1 MKNSYRLYLAMPMA
15 ALALSAT
22 ASAPATVAPA
32 EYGAFTQRS
41 ITKAPAKVMGFA
53 SREGSA
59 KGQLRLS
66 AFANEG
72 NAEVDKFGELILV
85 DQEDFSLLTQG
96 SEENPDLSV
105 NLEILQWLIDDEGN
119 ILYDDEGQPI
129 ANPEYEYPWNN
140 MRPEFISGNGG
151 WGIGNAFPA
160 GGMLY
165 FPFST
170 NSPQGKISTP
180 WLDLSAYDGTFVVEF
195 KVKATPEAIA
205 NPAMPASIIVEVA
218 ETNGMAPTWDI
229 FEQPFFNYEN
239 ISTEWTTFR
248 LVFQGAGPST
258 LCNIVGQGAAGGM
271 YIDDVRIYSL
281 KPHLSTPVL
290 RRHTD
295 FTENSFVLN
304 WDAVENAD
312 KYSVTVYYSDLYGDR
327 QVLIDNAET
336 TENFYKVEGSN
347 IDDDYYATVT
357 AYNAEHTS
365 LESRPI
371 EIFDIVAPTMRKAK
385 LIDAENNIFEGG
397 VEEILSAYG
406 YNYFAMALRKAEQDG
421 PFMVTNEQFT
431 DWSHPLYGPN
441 DVFTKENP
449 SDNHIVGFYFPEDL
463 NQQGWYG
470 EYFQI
475 YKDYIC
481 LCPFFYE
488 ASLHQEQSAWIS
500 PEFDLSKDGGKI
512 SINMNLAAAYDPTFD
527 NYASCIV
534 GLYNWNDEKG
544 DYDQAELVFVGDL
557 NFDWQNRTVELTKG
571 TSRSKIA
578 FFAVG
583 SYGDLYIDDIKIS
596 QMYKAGESFYDPF
609 FFNTWQLAEGFLDPT
624 TFEFE
629 VPEFALD
636 NEIYQKAQA
645 VRMHT
650 DISGSYDGEA
660 VSPFS
665 DTDFVSAALSGVR
678 IVENDLASSISYR
691 NGVLSIVNPDCEN
704 VTVATPDGKSF
715 GLGNAASISWTP
727 ASKGIVIV
735 SVGNS
740 SIKIAL

>member
-15 ALALSAT
+15 ALALSAY

-32 EYGAFTQRS
+32 EYGAFNKRA
-41 ITKAPAKVMGFA
+41 ITKAPAKVKGFA

-59 KGQLRLS
+59 NGQLRLS

-105 NLEILQWLIDDEGN
+105 NLEILQWLVDDEGN
-119 ILYDDEGQPI
+119 ILYDEEGQPM

-151 WGIGNAFPA
+151 WGVGNAYPA

-195 KVKATPEAIA
+195 KVKVTPEALT
-205 NPAMPASIIVEVA
+205 NPMMPASIIAEVA
-218 ETNGMAPTWDI
+218 ETNGMAPTWDM
-229 FEQPFFNYEN
+229 FEDTFFNYTN
-239 ISTEWTTFR
+239 LSTEWTTFR
-248 LVFQGAGPST
+248 LIFQGAGPST

-271 YIDDVRIYSL
+271 YIDDVRVYSL
-281 KPHLSTPVL
+281 KPYLGTPVL
-290 RRHTD
+290 RRHTE

-312 KYSVTVYYSDLYGDR
+312 KYMVTVYYNDLYGDR
-327 QVLIDNAET
+327 QLLIDQAET

-371 EIFDIVAPTMRKAK
+371 EIFDIVAPTMRKAE
-385 LIDAENNIFEGG
+385 LIDKENNIFEGG

-431 DWSHPLYGPN
+431 DWSHPLYGPG

-449 SDNHIVGFYFPEDL
+449 SDNHIVSFYFPEDL

-512 SINMNLAAAYDPTFD
+512 SINMNLAAAYDYSFE

-583 SYGDLYIDDIKIS
+583 SYGDLYIDDIQIS
-596 QMYKAGESFYDPF
+596 QIYKAGESFYDPF

-650 DISGSYDGEA
+650 NLSGSYDGEA

-665 DTDFVSAALSGVR
+665 DIDFVSAPLSGVR
-678 IVENDLASSISYR
+678 MVESDLASSISYR
-691 NGVLSIVNPDCEN
+691 NGVLSISNPDCEN
-704 VTVATPDGKSF
+704 VSVATPDGKSF
-715 GLGNAASISWTP
+715 SLGNAASITWTP